1 MGKVYSMVIKYLDSK
16 RLEGVAGDLTATPV
30 IGVGG
35 WKEIGRTTLGSA
47 NADCAVSGLSDKR
60 YYMVL
65 FDQTAGQSGSADPFF
80 RFNTDTGSN
89 YAGRVSDIGGADAVT
104 VNQSDARIGGHPAGT
119 TGNFGVGYVTN
130 LLAKEKLALFHE
142 VGQNTA
148 GAGAIP
154 YTAEGAIKWANT
166 SAAISNINV
175 TTSTGATWTTGT
187 EVVVLGWDETDT
199 HTDNFWEPLG
209 STTLATAG
217 DNIEVTFTAKKYL
230 MVKLYRK
237 PTGAANA
244 RWTFNNDGG
253 ANYAKRKSSD
263 GSTDSTSE
271 GLNQNYFTQYTYD
284 NSEPSYSS
292 TIIVN
297 TAGAEKLGTQHEMT
311 PLGAGANAVHRSE
324 SVFKWANTSD
334 QITTIDITNS
344 KSGSYD
350 VGSIIEVWGHD

>member
-1 MGKVYSMVIKYLDSK
+1 MVIKYLDSK

-35 WKEIGRTTLGSA
+35 WKEVGRTTLGSTTKPITVSSIA
-47 NADCAVSGLSDKR
+47 NKR
-60 YYMVL
+60 YYMFL
-65 FDQTAGQSGSADPFF
+65 IDMNKSGNATSNLRVGNGTIDGG
-80 RFNTDTGSN
+80 NN
-89 YAGRVSDIGGADAVT
+89 YARRQSYNGASDGTAINVSTLEMATA
-104 VNQSDARIGGHPAGT
+104 NA
-119 TGNFGVGYVTN
+119 GVGDFIVGYITN
-130 LLAKEKLALFHE
+130 LSNKEKLFQMHWMYNSA
-142 VGQNTA
+142 T
-148 GAGAIP
+148 GAG
-154 YTAEGAIKWANT
+154 TAPTRGEHVGKWANT
-166 SAAISNINV
+166 SNV
-175 TTSTGATWTTGT
+175 IDIIQLYNSQSGNYLSGS
-187 EVVVLGWDETDT
+187 EVVVLGWDPADT

-237 PTGAANA
+237 PTGSADA

-284 NSEPSYSS
+284 NNEPSYSS

-311 PLGAGANAVHRSE
+311 PSSAGASAQVHRSE

>member
-1 MGKVYSMVIKYLDSK
+1 MVEWL
-16 RLEGVAGDLTATPV
+16 AGNRIRGTSTERTTTAG
-30 IGVGG
+30 IGNTVGG
-35 WKEIGRTTLGSA
+35 WVEVGRTTLGSA
-47 NADCAVSGLSDKR
+47 NASITVSSLPDKR
-60 YYMVL
+60 YYKYL
-65 FDQTAGQSGSADPFF
+65 LGGGTKSANFDTVIRLNGDSNPNYANRYTYNDTLNS
-80 RFNTDTGSN
+80 NTGST
-89 YAGRVSDIGGADAVT
+89 GGYIYV
-104 VNQSDARIGGHPAGT
+104 
-119 TGNFGVGYVTN
+119 TGNASTTPDFSVGYLAN
-130 LLAKEKLALFHE
+130 LATKEKLGMSWACR
-142 VGQNTA
+142 GMTA
-148 GAGAIP
+148 GAGYEPQRSECVFKHVQTTNPISSI
-154 YTAEGAIKWANT
+154 TATST
-166 SAAISNINV
+166 SA
-175 TTSTGATWTTGT
+175 STFGIGA
-187 EVVVLGWDETDT
+187 ELVVLGWDESDT

-297 TAGAEKLGTQHEMT
+297 TAGAEKLGTQHEMNRLT
-311 PLGAGANAVHRSE
+311 AGAGNAPHRSE

>member
-1 MGKVYSMVIKYLDSK
+1 MVEWLAGNRIRGTSAERTTTAGIGK
-16 RLEGVAGDLTATPV
+16 E
-30 IGVGG
+30 VGG
-35 WKEIGRTTLGSA
+35 WVEVGRTTLGSTTKPIT
-47 NADCAVSGLSDKR
+47 VSSIPDKR
-60 YYMVL
+60 YYMILV
-65 FDQTAGQSGSADPFF
+65 DMNKSGNATSNIRVGNTTIDP
-80 RFNTDTGSN
+80 NNN
-89 YAGRVSDIGGADAVT
+89 YADRGSYNGAADGTPRTSVSTHELATA
-104 VNQSDARIGGHPAGT
+104 SAGV
-119 TGNFGVGYVTN
+119 GDFIVGYVAN
-130 LLAKEKLALFHE
+130 LSAKEKLMQYYW
-142 VGQNTA
+142 VYN
-148 GAGAIP
+148 GAINAG
-154 YTAEGAIKWANT
+154 TAPERAEKVGKWTNGGV
-166 SAAISNINV
+166 SAVIDTIQLYNSQSGNYL
-175 TTSTGATWTTGT
+175 SGS
-187 EVVVLGWDETDT
+187 EVVVLGWDESDT

-217 DNIEVTFTAKKYL
+217 NNIEVTFTAKKYL

>member
-1 MGKVYSMVIKYLDSK
+1 MGKVYSMTIKYLDSK

-35 WKEIGRTTLGSA
+35 WKEIGRTTLGS
-47 NADCAVSGLSDKR
+47 SGDSISVASLPDKR
-60 YYMVL
+60 YYMIL
-65 FDQTAGQSGSADPFF
+65 GNYLPDGNFNGKY
-80 RFNTDTGSN
+80 RFNNDSGSN
-89 YAGRVSDIGGADAVT
+89 YARRNSGDGATDTTAVSQTEFQTDTIAGNGFVQFDIGHV
-104 VNQSDARIGGHPAGT
+104 S
-119 TGNFGVGYVTN
+119 N
-130 LLAKEKLALFHE
+130 LSTKEKLILMHTIKHD
-142 VGQNTA
+142 GD
-148 GAGAIP
+148 GAGTNIKRI
-154 YTAEGAIKWANT
+154 ESVGKWANT
-166 SAAISNINV
+166 SDATNRIDCVNAAAGSFA
-175 TTSTGATWTTGT
+175 SGS
-187 EVVVLGWDETDT
+187 ECVVLGWDETDT

-237 PTGAANA
+237 PTGSADA

-253 ANYAKRKSSD
+253 SNYANRTSNGG
-263 GSTDSTSE
+263 GSDSTSI
-271 GLNQNYFTQYTYD
+271 NQNYFAQYTYSND
-284 NSEPSYSS
+284 DPSYSS

-297 TAGAEKLGTQHEMT
+297 TAGAEKLAIQHEMT